1 VDAQLRNQCD
11 TGYVKIKLIWRGR
24 RTKYMAK
31 ADHDANLNAWWW
43 RAVNSTFIWITVVVL
58 LFLVF
63 LTSLD
68 PAHPTQLTQFG
79 ANQILILGFITVLL
93 LFKYISKI
101 KIGPVEIEFIK
112 VIEDALNTAE
122 LSLRAVSA
130 AGLAVAADK
139 AQYDIALDKISEARG
154 ALKVLK
160 ERYS

>member
-1 VDAQLRNQCD
+1 M
-11 TGYVKIKLIWRGR
+11 I
-24 RTKYMAK
+24 
-31 ADHDANLNAWWW
+31 
-43 RAVNSTFIWITVVVL
+43 L

-63 LTSLD
+63 LTSVD
-68 PAHPTQLTQFG
+68 PAHPTRLTQFG
-79 ANQILILGFITVLL
+79 VNQILILGFITVLL

-122 LSLRAVSA
+122 RSLRAVSA

-139 AQYDIALDKISEARG
+139 TQYEIALDKISEARG